1 MNDGEFDR
9 IALRRKPP
17 ESGAHRLAAI
27 GILVAASPML
37 LGALGYALT
46 PDTGAFSRLSGLFWG
61 YYSAVPAALIAITIG
76 IVAVRRGSIVGYATI
91 LAGCPA
97 LLMIPGLIEALT

>member
-1 MNDGEFDR
+1 MNGGEFDH
-9 IALRRKPP
+9 IAVQRKPP
-17 ESGAHRLAAI
+17 GRGAHRLAVI
-27 GILVAASPML
+27 GILIAASPLL

-46 PDTGAFSRLSGLFWG
+46 PDSGSFTKLSGLLWG

-76 IVAVRRGSIVGYATI
+76 IVAVRRRSIVGYVTI

-97 LLMIPGLIEALT
+97 LLMIPGLIHTLT